1 MTFTL
6 LTGPTSFSVLRGNWA
21 EAPPFLFAKFLYPRA
36 SILFLRTE
44 SLFYAFGWA
53 CIKRRL
59 FHDRSSRDSPAECG
73 GAHSR
78 NGTTTCGCTSNPSRK
93 LHVHSTPSS
102 LHSDCWV
109 SVGPPRP
116 IDRRHEANGL
126 PSPLCSSS
134 SLKPLFAAC
143 GRSIQM
149 ALSIPFPVRRRKMED
164 EERDPDEDLSLSFS
178 PRDLLNHSDEKDVL
192 TVGGESFRLRVDN
205 GSGGGELELYE
216 VEGRKGRREDE

>member
-6 LTGPTSFSVLRGNWA
+6 SHRTDFLFSVQGKLGGSA
-21 EAPPFLFAKFLYPRA
+21 
-36 SILFLRTE
+36 
-44 SLFYAFGWA
+44 SLFIRQVFISSCFDIVLADGVSLL
-53 CIKRRL
+53 CLKRRL

-78 NGTTTCGCTSNPSRK
+78 NGTTTCGCTSKPPRK

-102 LHSDCWV
+102 LHSSDCWV
-109 SVGPPRP
+109 SVGPPGS

-126 PSPLCSSS
+126 PSLMLCSSS

-149 ALSIPFPVRRRKMED
+149 ALSIPFPVRRRKIED
-164 EERDPDEDLSLSFS
+164 EERDPDEDLSLPLFLTKRSFK
-178 PRDLLNHSDEKDVL
+178 PL
-192 TVGGESFRLRVDN
+192 G
-205 GSGGGELELYE
+205 
-216 VEGRKGRREDE
+216 

>member
-1 MTFTL
+1 MF
-6 LTGPTSFSVLRGNWA
+6 RGNWA
-21 EAPPFLFAKFLYPRA
+21 EAPPFLVAKFLYPRA

-78 NGTTTCGCTSNPSRK
+78 NGTTTCGCTSKPSRK

-102 LHSDCWV
+102 LHSSDCWV
-109 SVGPPRP
+109 SGGPPRS

-126 PSPLCSSS
+126 PSLMLCSSSS
-134 SLKPLFAAC
+134 SLKPLFAAR

-149 ALSIPFPVRRRKMED
+149 ALSIPFPVRRRKIED
-164 EERDPDEDLSLSFS
+164 EERDPDEDLSLSLSHQEIF
-178 PRDLLNHSDEKDVL
+178 
-192 TVGGESFRLRVDN
+192 
-205 GSGGGELELYE
+205 
-216 VEGRKGRREDE
+216 